1 VDDFIQG
8 AIRIVLALLE
18 PIGLI
23 WLALLLLTALLW
35 RKRQRSFAFA
45 TGALAVAIY
54 VIGATDVPVALL
66 RSLER
71 PYAGVNYATLP
82 NADAVVLLGGGVG
95 PSRYEAA
102 GLHLSEA
109 GDRVVM
115 ALEMMRLGKAPVLI
129 CGGGIVKM
137 EEARLHEADLLK
149 RALEERVS
157 IPEIISLGGCRDTHD
172 EALRTLICAADGLAA
187 ASPCLLRKPS
197 PSRGRDVSDARAHG
211 RFRSR
216 AISAATLSTAPPKF
230 RMAMPGMRDSR
241 KCLSGCTKR
250 SAGGNTVGAAGSIR
264 RSLRRERKADAPILT
279 VPQKAVA
286 SSLS

>member
-1 VDDFIQG
+1 MDDFIQG

-35 RKRQRSFAFA
+35 RKRQHSFAFA
-45 TGALAVAIY
+45 TGALAAAIY
-54 VIGATDVPVALL
+54 VIGATDVPGALL

-95 PSRYEAA
+95 PSRNEVA

-115 ALEMMRLGKAPVLI
+115 ALEMMRLGKAPVLV

-137 EEARLHEADLLK
+137 EGRELHEADLLK

-157 IPEIISLGGCRDTHD
+157 IPEVISLGGCHDTHE
-172 EALRTLICAADGLAA
+172 EAMRTLNLVRDRGWQRLLLVSSASHLPRAVATFRTLGLTVIPV
-187 ASPCLLRKPS
+187 PC
-197 PSRGRDVSDARAHG
+197 D
-211 RFRSR
+211 FRT
-216 AISAATLSTAPPKF
+216 TLSTAPTKVKV
-230 RMAMPGMRDSR
+230 AMPGYEGFEKTSVWMHETI
-241 KCLSGCTKR
+241 GWWEY
-250 SAGGNTVGAAGSIR
+250 R
-264 RSLRRERKADAPILT
+264 RRGWIDPVRLAP
-279 VPQKAVA
+279 
-286 SSLS
+286 